1 MKTSHIVL
9 VAMAVLI
16 ATVGVAALAGPPLLR
31 MMSGQ
36 SGDGRISIA
45 IATPNV
51 LRAAEGAAEQQ
62 REDAR
67 ADAQAQVQPAAPAIP
82 TATTVQNGVT
92 TGASAQPAQTELG
105 PAQMIGMLRESSMD
119 GLAVE
124 LSGRLRRTQRFDVKD
139 TSQFM
144 NALREIS
151 SQPQSETEPRDFVQ
165 SLRFWERRVERRQ
178 TGNETTQTTQ
188 TETSGGAVAQQGN
201 PYRDAD
207 LSGAGRRLNADYV
220 LVVAISQGSVEPA
233 DSYAS
238 AENQFLEFDWRP
250 VLIYRVFHAATGNVV
265 LGEQAIV
272 SPPVRVRVERG
283 STTQSLARDMEL
295 ALNDRIAQII
305 TRDLLNTLAP
315 ARIVRGGDTLTIN
328 RGSTDGIAVGQ
339 IYDVEREQE
348 EGAIQDIA
356 ADGGNSGV
364 HLGTI
369 REPVGQLRII
379 SVQDNFAT
387 ASPVEGS
394 LSRGDIVV
402 ITPGR
407 SRALSVGTN
416 AGAGPQSATIGE
428 NAASNRTALAVGDMR
443 VELLEPPN
451 WRTPQNPV
459 LLVTRAISGRLVES
473 DRIEV
478 LTRSDLAR
486 LQAERDLAARADG
499 VADANLDYGL
509 ATANFLLTGEVQI
522 SASQAGESISVGGET
537 RQTRTAWRLLATG
550 TMRVQTIDGRTL
562 YSVPVRTQRPGSP
575 QDSTAVNA
583 IIDAFAADAAAA
595 LLVRMFPIRVV
606 SETGGTL
613 TLNRGTEAG
622 LREGTRLA
630 AFRVDT
636 ATRTRQRL
644 GEVVVT
650 DAAPGYNASARFAG
664 PAFATNGVNVEL
676 EILSGAVPPTRAR
689 SAGANSSTP
698 AEPAAAPV
706 QW

>member
-16 ATVGVAALAGPPLLR
+16 AMVGVAAFAGPPLLR

-36 SGDGRISIA
+36 GGDGRISIA

-62 REDAR
+62 REEDR
-67 ADAQAQVQPAAPAIP
+67 ANAQAQVQPTTPAVP
-82 TATTVQNGVT
+82 TATTVQNGVAT
-92 TGASAQPAQTELG
+92 TTAPQTAQTDLG

-151 SQPQSETEPRDFVQ
+151 SQPQSDTEPRDFVQ
-165 SLRFWERRVERRQ
+165 SLRFWERRVERQQ
-178 TGNETTQTTQ
+178 TNNQTTQ
-188 TETSGGAVAQQGN
+188 TETETSGGTVAQQGN

-238 AENQFLEFDWRP
+238 AENTYVEFDWEP

-265 LGEQAIV
+265 LGEQAVV
-272 SPPVRVRVERG
+272 SPAVRVRVERG
-283 STTQSLARDMEL
+283 STTQSLAREMEL

-328 RGSTDGIAVGQ
+328 RGSTDGIAIGQ

-348 EGAIQDIA
+348 EGAIQDIS

-394 LSRGDIVV
+394 LSRGDIVI

-407 SRALSVGTN
+407 SRALSVRANT
-416 AGAGPQSATIGE
+416 GATAQTATIGE
-428 NAASNRTALAVGDMR
+428 NPASDRTALAVGDMR

-459 LLVTRAISGRLVES
+459 LLVTRAISGRLTES

-509 ATANFLLTGEVQI
+509 ATANVLLTGEVQI
-522 SASQAGESISVGGET
+522 SASQAGEAISVGGET

-595 LLVRMFPIRVV
+595 LLVRMYPIRVV
-606 SETGGTL
+606 SESGGVL

-622 LREGTRLA
+622 LRQGARLA
-630 AFRVDT
+630 AFRVDS

-644 GEVVVT
+644 GELIVT

-664 PAFATNGVNVEL
+664 SPFATTGVIEL
-676 EILSGAVPPTRAR
+676 EILSGAAPQRAP
-689 SAGANSSTP
+689 STSTNSSTP
-698 AEPAAAPV
+698 TEPAAAPV

>member
-45 IATPNV
+45 IATPSV
-51 LRAAEGAAEQQ
+51 LDALEGAERQ
-62 REDAR
+62 REER
-67 ADAQAQVQPAAPAIP
+67 AEAQAQAQQSAATTVPA
-82 TATTVQNGVT
+82 ATTVQNGVAT
-92 TGASAQPAQTELG
+92 TPTAAPDTLS
-105 PAQMIGMLRESSMD
+105 PAQMASMLRDSSMD
-119 GLAVE
+119 GLAAE
-124 LSGRLRRTQRFDVKD
+124 ISGRLTRTQRFDVKD

-151 SQPQSETEPRDFVQ
+151 SQPQSDTEPRDFVQ
-165 SLRFWERRVERRQ
+165 SLRFWERRVERQQ
-178 TGNETTQTTQ
+178 TTNQTTQ
-188 TETSGGAVAQQGN
+188 TETETSGGAEARRGN
-201 PYRDAD
+201 PYADAD
-207 LSGAGRRLNADYV
+207 LSGAGQRLNADYV
-220 LVVAISQGSVEPA
+220 LVVAIGPGNVEAA

-238 AENQFLEFDWRP
+238 AENPYIEFDWAP
-250 VLIYRVFHAATGNVV
+250 VLIYRVFHAGTGNIVLSEQSVV
-265 LGEQAIV
+265 APAIRIRWDRN
-272 SPPVRVRVERG
+272 STLASFDRER
-283 STTQSLARDMEL
+283 EL

-416 AGAGPQSATIGE
+416 ASAGAQSATIGE

-451 WRTPQNPV
+451 WRTPQNAV

-486 LQAERDLAARADG
+486 LQAERDLAARAGG
-499 VADANLDYGL
+499 VEDANLDYGL

-606 SETGGTL
+606 SEAGGTL

-676 EILSGAVPPTRAR
+676 EILSGAAPSSRPRN
-689 SAGANSSTP
+689 AGANASTP